1 RREGKRPSPYFHCSR
16 SINEIQSLKTMPQ
29 KDAVSLMSIH
39 NAKGLEFPCVFLL
52 GASDGILPHTS
63 SLKDANDRVTET
75 SEALEEE
82 RRLLYVAITRAK
94 EELYISSPQFFRG
107 KKLDISRFL
116 YTVRKDLPE
125 KTSTK

>member
-1 RREGKRPSPYFHCSR
+1 MKPFKGKRNG
-16 SINEIQSLKTMPQ
+16 SIKNNAA

-94 EELYISSPQFFRG
+94 KNCTFPLRNFSEEKIRYISLFVYCA
-107 KKLDISRFL
+107 KRF
-116 YTVRKDLPE
+116 T
-125 KTSTK
+125 

>member
-1 RREGKRPSPYFHCSR
+1 
-16 SINEIQSLKTMPQ
+16 
-29 KDAVSLMSIH
+29 MSIH

-82 RRLLYVAITRAK
+82 RRLLMSQLHA
-94 EELYISSPQFFRG
+94 Q
-107 KKLDISRFL
+107 KKNCTFPLRNF
-116 YTVRKDLPE
+116 
-125 KTSTK
+125 

>member
-1 RREGKRPSPYFHCSR
+1 
-16 SINEIQSLKTMPQ
+16 MPQ
-29 KDAVSLMSIH
+29 KMPFHLCQSITQKALNFH
-39 NAKGLEFPCVFLL
+39 VFLL

-107 KKLDISRFL
+107 KKLDISRFYIL
-116 YTVRKDLPE
+116 CEKIYLKRHPLNKDVFFISRYVHPSYINSLFL
-125 KTSTK
+125 S

>member
-1 RREGKRPSPYFHCSR
+1 MPFHLCQ
-16 SINEIQSLKTMPQ
+16 SITQ
-29 KDAVSLMSIH
+29 KALNFHVS
-39 NAKGLEFPCVFLL
+39 FLL

>member
-1 RREGKRPSPYFHCSR
+1 
-16 SINEIQSLKTMPQ
+16 
-29 KDAVSLMSIH
+29 MSIH

-82 RRLLYVAITRAK
+82 RRLLYVAITRKKNFTFLLRNFQRK
-94 EELYISSPQFFRG
+94 EIRYIS
-107 KKLDISRFL
+107 FL

>member
-1 RREGKRPSPYFHCSR
+1 
-16 SINEIQSLKTMPQ
+16 M
-29 KDAVSLMSIH
+29 
-39 NAKGLEFPCVFLL
+39 VFC
-52 GASDGILPHTS
+52 PTS

-94 EELYISSPQFFRG
+94 EELYISSPQFLEEKIRH
-107 KKLDISRFL
+107 ISFL

>member
-1 RREGKRPSPYFHCSR
+1 MC
-16 SINEIQSLKTMPQ
+16 L
-29 KDAVSLMSIH
+29 
-39 NAKGLEFPCVFLL
+39 LL

-63 SLKDANDRVTET
+63 SLKDANDRITET

-94 EELYISSPQFFRG
+94 EELYIFLRNFQR
-107 KKLDISRFL
+107 KEIRYISFL

>member
-1 RREGKRPSPYFHCSR
+1 MEA
-16 SINEIQSLKTMPQ
+16 LKTMPQ
-29 KDAVSLMSIH
+29 KMLFRLCLFITQKDLNFHVS
-39 NAKGLEFPCVFLL
+39 FTR
-52 GASDGILPHTS
+52 ASDGILPHTS

-107 KKLDISRFL
+107 KN
-116 YTVRKDLPE
+116 
-125 KTSTK
+125 

>member
-1 RREGKRPSPYFHCSR
+1 MEA
-16 SINEIQSLKTMPQ
+16 LKQ
-29 KDAVSLMSIH
+29 CHKNAVSLMSIH

-63 SLKDANDRVTET
+63 SLKDANDRVTDT

>member
-1 RREGKRPSPYFHCSR
+1 MC
-16 SINEIQSLKTMPQ
+16 L
-29 KDAVSLMSIH
+29 
-39 NAKGLEFPCVFLL
+39 LL

-107 KKLDISRFL
+107 KKLDISRFYIL
-116 YTVRKDLPE
+116 CEKIYLKRHPLNKDVFFISRYVHPSYINSLFYRE
-125 KTSTK
+125 N

>member
-1 RREGKRPSPYFHCSR
+1 MESCP
-16 SINEIQSLKTMPQ
+16 
-29 KDAVSLMSIH
+29 
-39 NAKGLEFPCVFLL
+39 
-52 GASDGILPHTS
+52 TS

-82 RRLLYVAITRAK
+82 RRLLYVAITCERRTLYFFSAIFQRK
-94 EELYISSPQFFRG
+94 EIRYIS
-107 KKLDISRFL
+107 FL

>member
-1 RREGKRPSPYFHCSR
+1 
-16 SINEIQSLKTMPQ
+16 
-29 KDAVSLMSIH
+29 MSIH

>member
-1 RREGKRPSPYFHCSR
+1 
-16 SINEIQSLKTMPQ
+16 
-29 KDAVSLMSIH
+29 
-39 NAKGLEFPCVFLL
+39 
-52 GASDGILPHTS
+52 
-63 SLKDANDRVTET
+63 VTET

-116 YTVRKDLPE
+116 YTARKDLPE
-125 KTSTK
+125 KTPIK

>member
-1 RREGKRPSPYFHCSR
+1 MC
-16 SINEIQSLKTMPQ
+16 L
-29 KDAVSLMSIH
+29 
-39 NAKGLEFPCVFLL
+39 LL

-94 EELYISSPQFFRG
+94 EELLFISPQFFQR
-107 KKLDISRFL
+107 KEIRYISFL

>member
-1 RREGKRPSPYFHCSR
+1 MC
-16 SINEIQSLKTMPQ
+16 L
-29 KDAVSLMSIH
+29 
-39 NAKGLEFPCVFLL
+39 LL

-94 EELYISSPQFFRG
+94 EELYISSPQFLEEKIRY
-107 KKLDISRFL
+107 ISLFVYCAKRF
-116 YTVRKDLPE
+116 T
-125 KTSTK
+125 

>member
-1 RREGKRPSPYFHCSR
+1 MRLFTWSERWDSAPYF
-16 SINEIQSLKTMPQ
+16 
-29 KDAVSLMSIH
+29 
-39 NAKGLEFPCVFLL
+39 FF
-52 GASDGILPHTS
+52 
-63 SLKDANDRVTET
+63 KDANDRVTDT